1 MAMTLRLPAH
11 LDERLSNLTE
21 QTGRSKS
28 FYVSQAVE
36 SYLEDMEDL
45 LIANAVI
52 ERIKAG
58 KERTYSPEEVRNEI
72 FMEAKIR

>member
-11 LDERLSNLTE
+11 LDERLSNLT
-21 QTGRSKS
+21 QHTGRSKS

-52 ERIKAG
+52 ERIKTG
-58 KERTYSPEEVRNEI
+58 KERTYSPEEVRHEI
-72 FMEAKIR
+72 SMESKIR